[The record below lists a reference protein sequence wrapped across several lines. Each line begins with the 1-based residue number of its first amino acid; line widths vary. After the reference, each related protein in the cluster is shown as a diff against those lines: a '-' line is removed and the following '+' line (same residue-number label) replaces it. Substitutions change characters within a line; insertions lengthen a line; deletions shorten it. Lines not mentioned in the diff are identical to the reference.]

1 MRLPQYFI
9 DRPIFA
15 AVLSVVITL
24 LGVLALNRLPISEYP
39 EVIPPSIR
47 ITAAYPGASP
57 ETVASTVAGP
67 LEQQMTGLD
76 GLLYMGSQ
84 STPDGTMQ
92 LSLTFALGT
101 DLNPVLTDVQNRIQR
116 ATPRL
121 PEEVRRLG
129 VTAQKSAP
137 SMLMVVGLYSEDGK
151 MSTLDLANFGR
162 LRIRDQL
169 MRVKGVNDAPV
180 FGAGEYAM
188 RVWLDPDRM
197 AARGLTPSDVVGAIR
212 EQNVQIAAGSLAQQ
226 PVAAPTGFELTIT
239 TQGRLSEPAEFEAIV
254 VRRDAA
260 GRLTRLGDVARVE
273 LGATTYGVRSMLNN
287 RKSVAIPIFQAS
299 GSNALEVS
307 DGVRDVMQGLERS
320 LPAGVKWEVI
330 YDPTE
335 FIRVSIKA
343 VITTLAEAIALVVLV
358 VILFLQ
364 SWRASIIP
372 LIAVPVSI
380 IGTFAVMV
388 PLGFTINALTLF
400 GLVLAIGIVVDDAIV
415 VVENVERNI
424 ANGLNPRD
432 ATRQAMREVSGPI
445 LATALVLASVFI
457 PTAFISGLTGQFY
470 QQFALTIAISTVISA
485 FNSLTLS
492 PALAALLLKPHEPG
506 RVAGGKLFGWFF
518 AGFNRAFALAG
529 GGYLATTRS
538 VVRKAGIAIV
548 CYLLL
553 VVAGGWLFSK
563 TPTSFI
569 PDQDKGFLIAFAK
582 LPDGASLDR
591 TETVITEMGRIA
603 LADPNVERVVQF
615 TGLSISGFVSQSNFG
630 LMFIGLKDYTQRPGQ
645 QGHLS
650 SVAMRINGQY
660 AGIPDAFAMSL
671 MPPPIQGLGMS
682 GGFKLY
688 LEDRGNLGIEAL
700 WGAARAVM
708 QEAGK
713 DPRLFQVLSY
723 STLGVPRVAVDVDK
737 EKVLAQGLRLAE
749 VYDALTGYFGQ
760 YYANDFNRFNRTYQV
775 TVSADANFRATIADL
790 ERVKVRS
797 GNGTMVPISSFVR
810 VHETAGPDRV
820 LGYNTYLA
828 LDIQGG
834 AFPGRTGDEA
844 KVAMEQILARS
855 LPPGIGY
862 EWTELTYQQ
871 DLAGNT
877 AIYVFPMCVLLV
889 FLVLAAFYESLV
901 LPLAI
906 ILIVPLT
913 ILAALGGVWL
923 MFFAGLGIADN
934 NIMTQIGLIV
944 LVGLACKNAILV
956 VEFARDAEIHR
967 GLKPYDAVMEAC
979 RLRLRPVLMTSIAFI
994 LGVLPLVLASGAGAE
1009 LRRAT
1014 GVVVFFGMIGVTIF
1028 GLNFTPVFYST
1039 LRRIFHG
1046 KLHTAQDIEAA
1057 EEVQHVAELTEKA
1070 TKSSGRQPSGGGPT
1084 GH

>member
-1 MRLPQYFI
+1 MRLPQFFI

-15 AVLSVVITL
+15 AVLSVVIVL
-24 LGVLALNRLPISEYP
+24 LGVLALQRLPVSEYP
-39 EVIPPSIR
+39 EVVPPSIQ

-57 ETVASTVAGP
+57 ETVAATVAGP
-67 LEQQMTGLD
+67 LEQQMTGLE

-92 LSLTFALGT
+92 LTLTFALGT
-101 DLNPVLTDVQNRIQR
+101 DLNPVLTEVQNRIQR

-129 VTAQKSAP
+129 VTSQKSSP
-137 SMLMVVGLYSEDGK
+137 NMLMVLGLYSEDGT
-151 MSTLDLANFGR
+151 MSTLDLANYGR

-169 MRVKGVNDAPV
+169 MRVQGVSDAPV

-197 AARGLTPSDVVGAIR
+197 AARGLTPSDVVAAIR
-212 EQNVQIAAGSLAQQ
+212 EQNLQVAAGSLAQQ
-226 PVAAPTGFELTIT
+226 PVASPTAFELTIT
-239 TQGRLSEPAEFEAIV
+239 TPGRLSEPAEFERIV
-254 VRRDAA
+254 LRRDAE
-260 GRLTRLGDVARVE
+260 GRMTRLGEVARIE
-273 LGATTYGVRSMLNN
+273 LGGTTYGVRSLLNN
-287 RKSVAIPIFQAS
+287 RKSVGIPIFQAS
-299 GSNALEVS
+299 GSNALAVS
-307 DGVRDVMQGLERS
+307 DGVVKTMEGLQDS
-320 LPAGVKWEVI
+320 LPAGIKWEVI
-330 YDPTE
+330 YDPTS
-335 FIRVSIKA
+335 FVRISIHEV
-343 VITTLAEAIALVVLV
+343 VITLAIAICLVVLV
-358 VILFLQ
+358 VVVFLQ
-364 SWRASIIP
+364 TWRASLIP

-388 PLGFTINALTLF
+388 PMGFTINALTLF

-424 ANGLNPRD
+424 ANGLDPRN

-445 LATALVLASVFI
+445 LATALVLSSVFI

-492 PALAALLLKPHEPG
+492 PALAALLLKPHIPG
-506 RVAGGKLFGWFF
+506 HVPGGRLFGWFF
-518 AGFNRAFALAG
+518 AGFNRLFAAAG
-529 GGYLATTRS
+529 SGYVATTRGI
-538 VVRKAGIAIV
+538 VRKAGIALAVYAI
-548 CYLLL
+548 L
-553 VVAGGWLFSK
+553 VLAGVKLFSM

-591 TETVITEMGRIA
+591 TDAVVQEMGRIA
-603 LADPNVERVVQF
+603 LENPAVERVVQF
-615 TGLSISGFVSQSNFG
+615 PGLSISGFVPQSNFG
-630 LMFIGLKDYTQRPGQ
+630 LMFIGLKDYHERPGLA
-645 QGHLS
+645 GS
-650 SVAMRINGQY
+650 SQMQAMQLNGRY
-660 AGIPDAFAMSL
+660 ASIPDAFAMALS
-671 MPPPIQGLGMS
+671 PPPILGLGMS

-700 WGAARAVM
+700 WGAAGAVM
-708 QEAGK
+708 GQAAK
-713 DPRLFQVLSY
+713 DPRLFQVISY
-723 STLGVPRVAVDVDK
+723 STLGVPRIAVDVDK

-749 VYDALTGYFGQ
+749 VYDAMTGYFGQ

-775 TVSADANFRATIADL
+775 TVSADAPFRSTIADL
-790 ERVKVRS
+790 ERVQVRS
-797 GNGTMVPISSFVR
+797 GNGTMVPLSAFVHVR
-810 VHETAGPDRV
+810 ETAGPDRII
-820 LGYNTYLA
+820 GYNTYLA

-834 AFPGRTGDEA
+834 AFPGKTGDEA
-844 KVAMEQILARS
+844 KAAMEEILART

-862 EWTELTYQQ
+862 EWTDLTYQQ
-871 DLAGNT
+871 ELAGNT
-877 AIYVFPMCVLLV
+877 AVYVFPVCVLLV

-901 LPLAI
+901 LPMAI

-913 ILAALGGVWL
+913 ILAALSGIWL
-923 MFFAGLGIADN
+923 MALAGFGFPDN

-967 GLKPYDAVMEAC
+967 GLKPYDAVLEAC

-994 LGVLPLVLASGAGAE
+994 LGVFPLVIATGAGSE

-1028 GLNFTPVFYST
+1028 GLNFTPVFYYT
-1039 LRRIFHG
+1039 LRRIFRG
-1046 KLHTAQDIEAA
+1046 RLHMAHDIEEL
-1057 EEVQHVAELTEKA
+1057 EEAQHVAEMAEKA
-1070 TKSSGRQPSGGGPT
+1070 AKISGKNPVP
-1084 GH
+1084 